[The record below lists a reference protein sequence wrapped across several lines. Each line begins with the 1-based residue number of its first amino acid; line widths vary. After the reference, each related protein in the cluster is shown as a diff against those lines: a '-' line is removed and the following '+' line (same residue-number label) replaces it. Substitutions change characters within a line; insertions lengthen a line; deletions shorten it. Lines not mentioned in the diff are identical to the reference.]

1 MNDVSLPVRIVGLA
15 DTFDA
20 MTSERPYREPMS
32 LGGTLNEIVRMS
44 PVKFDPNV
52 VQGLLLQIRRDAVG
66 SNRVPFM
73 ENQAAAQISPVDVD
87 QLAAALQHKVSQ
99 NRMYLP

>member
-1 MNDVSLPVRIVGLA
+1 
-15 DTFDA
+15 
-20 MTSERPYREPMS
+20 
-32 LGGTLNEIVRMS
+32 MS
-44 PVKFDPNV
+44 PLKFDPNV

-66 SNRVPFM
+66 SNRIPFM
-73 ENQAAAQISPVDVD
+73 DNQAATQIAPADVD

>member
-1 MNDVSLPVRIVGLA
+1 MNEVSLPVRIVCLA

-20 MTSERPYREPMS
+20 MTSERPYRDPMS
-32 LGGTLNEIVRMS
+32 LGGTLNEIIRMS
-44 PVKFDPNV
+44 PLKFDPNV
-52 VQGLLLQIRRDAVG
+52 VQGLLLQIRRDSVG

-73 ENQAAAQISPVDVD
+73 DNQAAAQISPTDVD

>member
-1 MNDVSLPVRIVGLA
+1 
-15 DTFDA
+15 

-32 LGGTLNEIVRMS
+32 LGGTLNEIIRMA
-44 PVKFDPNV
+44 PLKFDPNV

-66 SNRVPFM
+66 SNRIPFM
-73 ENQAAAQISPVDVD
+73 DNQAASQISPVDVD